1 MQITK
6 KTWYSHLCLLLT
18 KEKLLVTLILLLSLI
33 ASNTLYAKKSK
44 SNKKKIP
51 DIIVRIDQPYS
62 KYFPEMTA
70 YVSVTKRNKE
80 PIMSLVRGNF
90 SVLIDG
96 QKVTSKID
104 VAGFQYT
111 EEGIS
116 YALIIAGN
124 GLMEGEPIEIE
135 KQAAVNLSEYLRE
148 QDQLSVYVYAD
159 EVNPVFEFQKKNE
172 SLVQKINKIDVLGS
186 NPHLNDVI
194 IHAARR
200 LKESTL
206 TRKVVIIMSDGRD
219 IGSRFTQEQV
229 YEVLDEINIPVYSIG
244 IKLMSGQNL
253 YKLAKISNHTG
264 GEYIFA
270 RSMEKVPEALR
281 MIYNQVTLGYVLK
294 FDVDF
299 VDPDNKLHQMQ
310 VKVNNKEDESSFFKN
325 FVAVKTPLSIIV
337 MIIIGVIVL
346 IVIIVSIILIIFR
359 LKRIR
364 KEMGITKRI
373 CPECNRRMKDDWDEC
388 HFCKYKPEKKIGF
401 IKKLLKL
408 KK

>member
-6 KTWYSHLCLLLT
+6 KSLNSGLWFSFKHERLF
-18 KEKLLVTLILLLSLI
+18 VIIILLLSLI
-33 ASNTLYAKKSK
+33 FSDSLYAKR
-44 SNKKKIP
+44 KKKKKRS
-51 DIIVRIDQPYS
+51 DIKVRIDQPYS
-62 KYFPEMTA
+62 QHFPSMTA
-70 YVSVTKRNKE
+70 YVSVTQRNNE
-80 PIMSLVRGNF
+80 PVMSLVRGNF
-90 SVLIDG
+90 SVFIDG
-96 QKVTSKID
+96 QKITSKID

-116 YALIIAGN
+116 YALVIAGN
-124 GLMEGEPIEIE
+124 GLMEGTPIEIE

-159 EVNPVFEFQKKNE
+159 EVQPVFEFQKKDE

-186 NPHLNDVI
+186 NPRLNDVI

-200 LKESTL
+200 LKESQL

-219 IGSRFTQEQV
+219 IGSRFTQKQV
-229 YEVLDEINIPVYSIG
+229 NEILDEINIPVYSIG

-270 RSMEKVPEALR
+270 RTMERIPDALTS
-281 MIYNQVTLGYVLK
+281 IYNQITLGYVLK

-299 VDPDNKLHQMQ
+299 IDPDNKLHQMQ
-310 VKVNNKEDESSFFKN
+310 VKVNHKGNEGSFFKN
-325 FVAVKTPLSIIV
+325 FVAVKTPLSIVV
-337 MIIIGVIVL
+337 MIVIGVIVL
-346 IVIIVSIILIIFR
+346 ILLIVAVILIIFR
-359 LKRIR
+359 LKRVR

-388 HFCKYKPEKKIGF
+388 YFCKYQPEKKKGF
-401 IKKLLKL
+401 FKNLLAKFKK
-408 KK
+408 